1 MPFELPPLPYAPN
14 ALEPHI
20 SAKTMEIHHGR
31 HHRAYVEKTNHLL
44 AGSELAGR
52 TLEDVIAIV
61 APRKKRA
68 SLFNNAA
75 QAWNHAFLWNSLSP
89 HGGGEPGGALGEK
102 IRADFN
108 GFGEF
113 AETFK
118 AAAVNHFAS
127 GWVWLIL
134 DDGRL
139 RVVATANA
147 DTPIAHG
154 KPALLTLDLW
164 EHAYYL
170 DYQNRRADYVA
181 AFLAGLA
188 NWEFAASNLA
198 RVQRRK
204 AAE

>member
-1 MPFELPPLPYAPN
+1 M
-14 ALEPHI
+14 
-20 SAKTMEIHHGR
+20 
-31 HHRAYVEKTNHLL
+31 
-44 AGSELAGR
+44 
-52 TLEDVIAIV
+52 

-89 HGGGEPGGALGEK
+89 RGGGEPGGALGEK
-102 IRADFN
+102 IRADFG

-113 AETFK
+113 AEAFK

-170 DYQNRRADYVA
+170 DYQNRRADYAA
-181 AFLAGLA
+181 AFLANLA